1 MAFENLPRSTTRL
14 GYATVRDHQ
23 RCCVLSRE
31 ERGLPLH
38 PANDFIACP
47 DCDGTGEHVRNDS
60 AIGDPQ
66 CEYGVAC
73 GRCNGE
79 GEIADGLIDPL
90 LLVAKYRKGRFSW
103 AMGQRRAADRR
114 YHYNLC
120 RMRAMRHCAGLDQVD
135 MLFQLHQCGNELER
149 SIASW
154 KAVAA

>member
-1 MAFENLPRSTTRL
+1 MFENLPRNTTRSGYL
-14 GYATVRDHQ
+14 GMRSHL
-23 RCCVLSRE
+23 RCQDDCRE

-60 AIGDPQ
+60 ASGDPQ
-66 CEYGVAC
+66 CEYAVAC

-79 GEIADGLIDPL
+79 GEVADGLIDPL

-103 AMGQRRAADRR
+103 AMGERRAADRR
-114 YHYNLC
+114 YHYNLY